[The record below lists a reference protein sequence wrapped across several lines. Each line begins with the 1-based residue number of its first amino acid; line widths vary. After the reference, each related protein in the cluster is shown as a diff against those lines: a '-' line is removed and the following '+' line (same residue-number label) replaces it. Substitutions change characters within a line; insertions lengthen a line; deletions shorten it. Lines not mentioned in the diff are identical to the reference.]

1 MSSFFSSAPVDITLI
16 TYSYSPEAF
25 GNPDQAPTC
34 TSFTFSS
41 ERSVRRALAYWIS
54 VGAGHYGDIDH
65 LFGGD
70 SGDVSQQPHWSGL
83 PKQEVLAME
92 IELRQRKVET
102 VVQIVEALEEVWRI
116 GMYCVFWES
125 RCVVAK
131 RLGKISSSGRSPL
144 AGLGGI

>member
-1 MSSFFSSAPVDITLI
+1 MSSFFSSSAPVDVTLI
-16 TYSYSPEAF
+16 TYTYTPESL
-25 GNPDQAPTC
+25 GNPSQAPTY

-70 SGDVSQQPHWSGL
+70 AGDASQPHWSGL
-83 PKQEVLAME
+83 PRQEVSAME

-102 VVQIVEALEEVWRI
+102 VVQIVESLEEVWRI
-116 GMYCVFWES
+116 GMYGVS
-125 RCVVAK
+125 PGK
-131 RLGKISSSGRSPL
+131 RLCRF
-144 AGLGGI
+144 